1 LEIANTLLFGH
12 VNGEKEEKR
21 TMKMWE
27 RKMRRCRKKKRNKM
41 RRRNRQRSRQRINKK
56 IKIDKLTRD
65 EEIKK
70 RRKMEEEEG
79 RNITDDK
86 MGWGGKENK

>member
-1 LEIANTLLFGH
+1 
-12 VNGEKEEKR
+12 
-21 TMKMWE
+21 
-27 RKMRRCRKKKRNKM
+27 M